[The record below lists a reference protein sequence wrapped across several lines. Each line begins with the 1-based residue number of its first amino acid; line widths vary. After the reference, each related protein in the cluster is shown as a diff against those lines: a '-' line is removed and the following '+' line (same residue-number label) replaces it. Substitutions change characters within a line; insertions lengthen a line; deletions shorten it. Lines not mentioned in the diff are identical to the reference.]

1 MWAFGRRGGWDSH
14 HLMLQKPSKNT
25 PPTCTPLYSNSPYL
39 SLKLRR
45 LVTARIMNIFVGNPN
60 PNLYWPLLLG
70 WGCTQLGT
78 ICNQVACW
86 YCLKTSG
93 WYIHHVSSWWVAYNP
108 FIGQVPFIWCIICLW
123 WCLTQVHGNFH
134 KTILCRSYEKSRPPL
149 FGSVQVSIFHGVRP
163 PAPSPCAAM
172 VLMQYQVV
180 RISVKLLHNPQQLS
194 SSTHTSLKVV
204 YHTRWSIWM

>member
-1 MWAFGRRGGWDSH
+1 MGLWEEGW
-14 HLMLQKPSKNT
+14 LRFPSFDAPKNT

-134 KTILCRSYEKSRPPL
+134 NPVSFLRKKS
-149 FGSVQVSIFHGVRP
+149 
-163 PAPSPCAAM
+163 PAPFWIGAGFYISWCKATSTFPMCCHGAYAIPSCTHFGKAPAQSAAT
-172 VLMQYQVV
+172 
-180 RISVKLLHNPQQLS
+180 VKLYTHFPQS
-194 SSTHTSLKVV
+194 CIS
-204 YHTRWSIWM
+204 Y